1 MPEAGSKRGA
11 VLVPIVGRSPCSV
24 IFVERAAHLRRNP
37 GQVGF
42 PGGGAEPSDGG
53 DPVRTALRELN
64 EELGIAAEHVKVLGQ
79 LSDLEQWSSGLVITP
94 VVGVLSADAPPFVVD
109 GDEIVGAFSVPLSL
123 IVADGALSA
132 LALDYD
138 GRHIWGFTAR
148 ILRSFADV
156 WNAPDSALRNVME
169 D

>member
-1 MPEAGSKRGA
+1 MKRRGA
-11 VLVPIVGRSPCSV
+11 VLVPILAASPHSV

-42 PGGGAEPSDGG
+42 PGGGAEPIDGG
-53 DPVRTALRELN
+53 DPVLTALRELR
-64 EELGIAAEHVKVLGQ
+64 EELGVAAEHVTVVNQ
-79 LSDLEQWSSGLVITP
+79 LPELEQWSSGLIITP
-94 VVGVLSADAPPFVVD
+94 VVGVLSADAPAFVVD
-109 GDEIVGAFSVPLSL
+109 GEEIVAAFGVPLCA

-148 ILRSFADV
+148 ILKSFADA
-156 WNAPDSALRNVME
+156 WNAPNSALRNAIE
-169 D
+169 G

>member
-1 MPEAGSKRGA
+1 MSKRGA
-11 VLVPIVGRSPCSV
+11 VLVPIVAHSPQSL

-53 DPVRTALRELN
+53 DPVRTALRELY
-64 EELGIAAEHVKVLGQ
+64 EELGIAAEHVKVVAQ

-94 VVGVLSADAPPFVVD
+94 VVGVLSADAPPFAVD
-109 GDEIVGAFSVPLSL
+109 GDEIVGAFGVPLSL

-148 ILRSFADV
+148 ILASFADA
-156 WNAPDSALRNVME
+156 WNAPNSALRKAVE
-169 D
+169 G